1 MFAQGCVLV
10 CALLLLLTSHLASA
24 QLYPVNGQVPLDGV
38 CAQSP
43 AQLYM
48 SGSFDKITLA
58 LSLLAFGNLYDLGSY
73 DLCSMSHDTHYCTT
87 YFGVMCVRDDG
98 SEESIPHGNT
108 CNMGPVLGIC
118 VPQECNGS
126 VLSAQV
132 MNYTQHAE
140 LFQVAFGVGTLCAS
154 AMPSYCSNK
163 SYGFMSADCM
173 DEQKSFT
180 SDSSAVAVFAVIV
193 AFCGTSILCGI
204 AGVYRRWS
212 LAMKSREESS
222 IETERLLP
230 VAEEKVQI
238 NDAPSNKSKNVA
250 AAAVTVKQSKLWEV
264 VGWFDLVENARGFF
278 NVKSRNVA
286 NVDTKF
292 FDGVRTIAF
301 IFVVY
306 GHCVYFPAQ
315 LNFYN
320 PNETAAFL
328 ESYASIGIFPAEL
341 AVDTFFYLSG
351 FLMFHLYIAVGE
363 KLAGNVGNAKQPPI
377 SHIPM
382 MYLRRYLRMTPVM
395 MLTMVFAVWLSVYIP
410 SGVLHR
416 AYHNLPMLQTCK
428 QYWWHQM
435 LYISNM
441 NDAAGW
447 SECMGW
453 FWYLSADF
461 QMFLAAPLLGVV
473 YFIHSRAFVALMGA
487 GIVIITGLQTQQ
499 KYAAFLGDGTSFYD
513 KTWMRAN
520 PYFFGL
526 ACAALVRFPQVR
538 DIFSRSS
545 ARWLS
550 YGVGTVLMVS
560 AASMMWLG
568 MKCTLEKVY
577 QGSSYSCPTNFESFM
592 NAYAVS
598 AWGLG
603 MSCLALPWSISAEM
617 GPMKWFLSTKPFAI
631 ASKLTFCGYML
642 HPVIIMILVT
652 DGIQNALF
660 TPLIQYSRFCAA
672 ILITFFSAT
681 LLHLVVE
688 VPFAKMNDAV
698 TR

>member
-1 MFAQGCVLV
+1 MFVHRAVAVVVVLS
-10 CALLLLLTSHLASA
+10 LLHLADA
-24 QLYPVNGQVPLDGV
+24 QLYPVNGQIPLSGA

-87 YFGVMCVRDDG
+87 YFGVMCVHTDG
-98 SEESIPHGNT
+98 SEERIPHGNS

-118 VPQECNGS
+118 VPQACSGTTLSNQ
-126 VLSAQV
+126 VL
-132 MNYTQHAE
+132 NYTRNAT
-140 LFQVAFGVGTLCAS
+140 LFQVAFGVGTFCAVTL
-154 AMPSYCSNK
+154 PPYCTNQ

-193 AFCGTSILCGI
+193 AFCATSVLCGI

-212 LAMKSREESS
+212 LLLKKEGDDVGEAAGL
-222 IETERLLP
+222 LLP
-230 VAEEKVQI
+230 TSRSEKVHVNGTPSDNMHQL
-238 NDAPSNKSKNVA
+238 APVTSSKV
-250 AAAVTVKQSKLWEV
+250 WEV
-264 VGWFDLVENARGFF
+264 IGWFDLVENTRGFF
-278 NVKSRNVA
+278 SVKSRNVA
-286 NVDTKF
+286 NVDTRF

-320 PNETAAFL
+320 PNETATFL
-328 ESYASIGIFPAEL
+328 QSYASIGIFPAEL

-363 KLAGNVGNAKQPPI
+363 KLAGNAGHAKHPPI
-377 SHIPM
+377 THVPM

-410 SGVLHR
+410 SGVLHE
-416 AYHNLPMLQTCK
+416 AYRSLPMLQTCK
-428 QYWWHQM
+428 QDWWHQM
-435 LYISNM
+435 LYISNL

-461 QMFLAAPLLGVV
+461 QMFLAAPVLGVV
-473 YFIHSRAFVALMGA
+473 YFISRRAFLALMAA
-487 GIVIITGLQTQQ
+487 GIVVITGLQTQQ
-499 KYAAFLGDGTSFYD
+499 TYASFLGDGTSNYD

-526 ACAALVRFPQVR
+526 ACAALVRIPQVR
-538 DIFSRSS
+538 DVCSRPS
-545 ARWLS
+545 ARWLA
-550 YGVGTVLMVS
+550 YCVGTVLMVS

-577 QGSSYSCPTNFESFM
+577 QSSSHSCPHNFESFM

-603 MSCLALPWSISAEM
+603 MSCIALPWSVSAEM

-652 DGIQNALF
+652 DGVQNALF